1 MQSKHDYW
9 HNHHIII
16 DNGEAWY
23 PLSIMSRSL
32 GGQRPFLY
40 TTRIDLLSTPRRS
53 GFKDL
58 ALTKPFPR
66 NLVEKI
72 FLFRQLLKSELV
84 NPSER
89 ASRPYAPT
97 TVDIDYQIRS
107 EGDQRSTIYDA
118 REFTILTEI
127 IIIDK
132 KFDSCWFIGLF
143 RSRIFVDCRI

>member
-1 MQSKHDYW
+1 
-9 HNHHIII
+9 
-16 DNGEAWY
+16 
-23 PLSIMSRSL
+23 MSRSL

-107 EGDQRSTIYDA
+107 EGDQRSTMLESLPYS
-118 REFTILTEI
+118 RKSLLSTRHLTLVG
-127 IIIDK
+127 
-132 KFDSCWFIGLF
+132 FIGLF
-143 RSRIFVDCRI
+143 RSRIFVDCRIRVTIGFARTEPLCIYLNSAPVAAFN